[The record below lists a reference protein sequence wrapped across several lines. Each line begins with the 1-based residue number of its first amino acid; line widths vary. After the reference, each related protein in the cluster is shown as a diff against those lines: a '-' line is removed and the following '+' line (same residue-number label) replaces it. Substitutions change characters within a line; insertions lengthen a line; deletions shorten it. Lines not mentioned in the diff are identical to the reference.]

1 MLPFSGVVL
10 CLAFILG
17 LLTTGMAWGWLVLV
31 VVGLI
36 GALLRS
42 QATRVK
48 WLPFAW
54 RLGPPAWLWFVALG
68 VALAATGYLH
78 LRVPY
83 PSALDIS
90 RAVPQLTSA
99 TRLEATVVGTV
110 KTFPGVTRSQ
120 KAQFQLQASQV
131 IVESESTRVR
141 SKVYVTVTRKQAQE
155 IYPSQTVEVSGFL
168 YQPPK
173 ASIPKGFDFS
183 QKLARQG
190 IFVGLSGQTIKITD
204 AGSTW
209 GWWALRQRIVRS
221 QARYLGETEGSLV
234 SAMVLGGRS
243 VDMPCKTQ
251 DDFRQAGLAHA
262 LAASGFHVS
271 LILAAVLAITRSLPV
286 NQQAAIGGGTLVIF
300 GFLSGFTPSVSRA
313 ILMGIAS
320 LSALVTNR
328 RKQSVGFLLL
338 IAILLLLI
346 NPLWIWDLGFQLSFL
361 ATFGLIISIPTF
373 IGVLDWLPPRLAT
386 LIAVPL
392 AATLWTLPLQLFRF
406 GVVPVYGLLANILA
420 TGFLII
426 LTVGGFISGLAAAL
440 LPPLGSAL
448 AGPLYYPAHILTLMT
463 DIVVQLPGST
473 TALGTVS
480 ILQLVVLYGLLLG
493 AWLWP
498 WGQRHWQWALA
509 AALVVI
515 VLPVWQVQSNRFQV
529 TLFDSVNPPIM
540 VIQQPG
546 ATLLVNSGDYV
557 TVQQSV
563 IPFLWRQGVNGVE
576 VAIAT
581 STWSRLEEGW
591 QTLLQR
597 IPVNTFIAGA
607 GRNSSTMT
615 DLLSAS
621 NPRVPTEMRVLQAK
635 QPLTLGQVEA
645 TFLRNQPAI
654 VLMKIGQKNWLLVT
668 GGDQSNPQ
676 AWLRTAQLPNID
688 VLWWVGKPGALP
700 EMLKP
705 ETIIY
710 SSRDRTLPTANSL
723 KTPATKVYWTVRDGA
738 IQWTPENGFRTTL
751 SPGDQTA
758 EIF

>member
-17 LLTTGMAWGWLVLV
+17 LLTTGMVWGWLVLIV
-31 VVGLI
+31 AGLM

-42 QATRVK
+42 QATRIR

-54 RLGPPAWLWFVALG
+54 RMGPPAWFWLIAIG
-68 VALAATGYLH
+68 VALSATGYLYI
-78 LRVPY
+78 RVPH
-83 PSALDIS
+83 PSRLDIS
-90 RAVPQLTSA
+90 RAVPELTSA

-131 IVESESTRVR
+131 TIDSEQQRVR
-141 SKVYVTVTRKQAQE
+141 SKVYVTVTQEQAKKVH
-155 IYPSQTVEVSGFL
+155 PSQTVEISGFL
-168 YQPPK
+168 YQPPR
-173 ASIPKGFDFS
+173 ASLPKGFDFA

-190 IFVGLSGQTIKITD
+190 IFVGLSGQKIEITD
-204 AGSTW
+204 AGSSW

-271 LILAAVLAITRSLPV
+271 LILAAVLAITRSFSL
-286 NQQAAIGGGTLVIF
+286 NQQAAIGGGTLLIF
-300 GFLSGFTPSVSRA
+300 GALSGFTPSVSRA
-313 ILMGIAS
+313 VLMGIAS
-320 LSALVTNR
+320 LSALVTDR
-328 RKQSVGFLLL
+328 RRQSVGLLLMIAVFLL
-338 IAILLLLI
+338 II

-361 ATFGLIISIPTF
+361 ATFGLIISMPTLM
-373 IGVLDWLPPRLAT
+373 GVFDWLPPRLAA

-406 GVVPVYGLLANILA
+406 GMVPVYGLLANILA
-420 TGFLII
+420 TGFLVI
-426 LTVGGFISGLAAAL
+426 LTVGGFMSGLVAAF
-440 LPPLGSAL
+440 LPPLGSAV
-448 AGPLYYPAHILTLMT
+448 AGPLYYPAHVLTRMT
-463 DIVVQLPGST
+463 DAVVQLPGST
-473 TALGTVS
+473 MALGTVS
-480 ILQLVVLYGLLLG
+480 IWQLMILYGLLLG

-498 WGQRHWQWALA
+498 WGQKHWQ
-509 AALVVI
+509 LVVAIATLVI
-515 VLPVWQVQSNRFQV
+515 VLPVWQVQGHRFQV
-529 TLFDSVNPPIM
+529 TLFDAANPPIM

-557 TVQQSV
+557 TVQQTV
-563 IPFLWRQGVNGVE
+563 IPFLWRQGVNGVD

-581 STWSRLEEGW
+581 ATWPRLEEGW

-597 IPVNTFIAGA
+597 IPVRTLSAGA
-607 GRNSSTMT
+607 GKDASTITKM
-615 DLLSAS
+615 LSTS
-621 NPRVPTEMRVLQAK
+621 DSRTPVEMQTLQAQ
-635 QPLTLGQVEA
+635 QPLTLGQVEV

-654 VLMKIGQKNWLLVT
+654 VLMKIKQKNWLLVT
-668 GGDQSNPQ
+668 ARDPSSLQ
-676 AWLRTAQLPNID
+676 AWFQVAQVPKID
-688 VLWWVGKPGALP
+688 VLWWVGQPGPLP
-700 EMLKP
+700 EALKP

-710 SSRDRTLPTANSL
+710 SSRNLPARNALEQTGL
-723 KTPATKVYWTVRDGA
+723 DLYWTARDGA
-738 IQWTPENGFRTTL
+738 IQWTPEHGFRTTL
-751 SPGDQTA
+751 APGDQTA